1 MFITTINKNKLK
13 KAIAQFLSIENWKEV
28 NVDHYNVVFQTNVNT
43 NFPGATVVTYS
54 QCKNFHTNN
63 MLENDFGFSC
73 DINVFVQKYIWT
85 IKSISKYE

>member
-54 QCKNFHTNN
+54 QCKNF
-63 MLENDFGFSC
+63 
-73 DINVFVQKYIWT
+73 Q
-85 IKSISKYE
+85 